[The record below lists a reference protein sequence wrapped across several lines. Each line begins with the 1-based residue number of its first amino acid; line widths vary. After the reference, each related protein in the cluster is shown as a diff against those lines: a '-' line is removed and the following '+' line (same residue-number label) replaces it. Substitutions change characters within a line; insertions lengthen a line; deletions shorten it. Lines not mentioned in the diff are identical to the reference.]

1 VFEEVAGLPA
11 HPLLVHAPVVLVP
24 LFALTATAYA
34 LLAVVRPHV
43 RWVLGLLAV
52 ATPIAALLAKLSG
65 DAFFERL
72 DAAGRITEGF
82 YPVIEEHQQIGNYT
96 LYSSIALGVLTLALV
111 YFVPPGPAG
120 RLAAS
125 QVRSTRALM
134 VGLRVLAIAA
144 AAVALYY
151 VIRSGDT
158 GARAVWSGY

>member
-1 VFEEVAGLPA
+1 MFEEFAGLPA
-11 HPLLVHAPVVLVP
+11 HPLLVHATVVLVP
-24 LFALTATAYA
+24 LLALTAAAYA

-52 ATPIAALLAKLSG
+52 VAPIGALVTKLSG
-65 DAFFERL
+65 DAFFDRL

-96 LYSSIALGVLTLALV
+96 LYSSIALGVLALGLV

-120 RLAAS
+120 RLAS
-125 QVRSTRALM
+125 REVRSTRVLM
-134 VGLRVLAIAA
+134 VALRVLAIAA

-158 GARAVWSGY
+158 GARAVWGGF